1 MALYRRHDRDKDS
14 RRKAAFVA
22 ALMPVPKAPK
32 AIPGWLMAQF
42 AEEAER
48 ERIRKAEI
56 QEAADRAR
64 WLMKQGALGGCK
76 WLQERGYQSD
86 GRAPGVG
93 RFDAEGRSEALPR
106 RGWKAVAKKPQTVD
120 PLDVLASL
128 IR

>member
-1 MALYRRHDRDKDS
+1 MLWPLLWPEVSPALSGNRLAERNEPSCERTVMALYRRHDRDKDS

-93 RFDAEGRSEALPR
+93 
-106 RGWKAVAKKPQTVD
+106 
-120 PLDVLASL
+120 
-128 IR
+128 